1 MATGDGPNPRE
12 EKARTF
18 FQYGND
24 AALKSNFDYAI
35 DMYKQACKL
44 APDNLPYR
52 QALRGI
58 TRRKFNN
65 EPAKVGRLVGAR
77 MQPIR
82 MSARSS
88 KNKGKFGEALATCE
102 DGFTHNPWDPDT
114 ARIASE
120 AAEGLGLNVL
130 AEWLLESVHAQG
142 ENDAD
147 FLRHE
152 ARVHE
157 LCESWGK
164 AIACWERVKK
174 VAPNDQEANRKANE
188 VSAKATIKKSGL
200 GEALDDR
207 SKRDPAAEAR
217 EMEMEELKRKAQ
229 SPEQRA
235 MKEIEANP
243 QAVGPYLSLADT
255 YRLEGRLDEA
265 EQILAKGIKANPDDN
280 YLRGVYAEV
289 QIQRMKRVVEKL
301 NQRLKKEPGD
311 VEAKVKREQL
321 TVTLSA
327 YEVKEYRRKI
337 ALRPDDMNLR
347 LLLGQTLAKAGK
359 HDEAI
364 SEYQAARKSPPHQ
377 VQANQLA
384 GQSFEANGAVKLA
397 ERHYQEALRAADPT
411 DHATVNH
418 LHYRL
423 GRIAEDQGNR
433 GEAEEHYNEVAAN
446 DYGYLDVAQRLR
458 DLNKPPAEED

>member
-12 EKARTF
+12 EKAKTF

-44 APDNLPYR
+44 APDSLPYR

-58 TRRKFNN
+58 TRRKFSND
-65 EPAKVGRLVGAR
+65 PAKVGRLVGAR

-102 DGFTHNPWDPDT
+102 DGFTHNPWDPET

-120 AAEGLGLNVL
+120 AAEGLGLNAL
-130 AEWLLESVHAQG
+130 AEWFLESVHAQG

-217 EMEMEELKRKAQ
+217 EMEMEE
-229 SPEQRA
+229 
-235 MKEIEANP
+235 
-243 QAVGPYLSLADT
+243 
-255 YRLEGRLDEA
+255 
-265 EQILAKGIKANPDDN
+265 
-280 YLRGVYAEV
+280 
-289 QIQRMKRVVEKL
+289 MKRM
-301 NQRLKKEPGD
+301 
-311 VEAKVKREQL
+311 AL
-321 TVTLSA
+321 TPSSA
-327 YEVKEYRRKI
+327 
-337 ALRPDDMNLR
+337 P
-347 LLLGQTLAKAGK
+347 
-359 HDEAI
+359 
-364 SEYQAARKSPPHQ
+364 
-377 VQANQLA
+377 
-384 GQSFEANGAVKLA
+384 
-397 ERHYQEALRAADPT
+397 
-411 DHATVNH
+411 
-418 LHYRL
+418 
-423 GRIAEDQGNR
+423 
-433 GEAEEHYNEVAAN
+433 
-446 DYGYLDVAQRLR
+446 
-458 DLNKPPAEED
+458 